1 MRQAAESAAGLT
13 NRLLAFSRRQ
23 ALRPT
28 AVEPDR
34 LVGGIEDL
42 IRRTLGPFVDLQLR
56 LRDGR
61 WKTVCDANQLE
72 SALLNL
78 AINARDAM
86 PEGGSLTIATAD
98 RTLGARDLSDQED
111 LKPGNYVEF
120 EVADTGEGMTADV
133 LAHAFE
139 PFFTTKPAGQGT
151 GLGLS
156 QVYGFTRQSG
166 GFVRIDSTPGR
177 GATVRLYLPADE
189 GKDQDPALSVTSA
202 PPDPSELRSAVGTV
216 LVVEDQEN
224 IRAQMVEALTE
235 MGCVVMQAKDGPAG
249 LRALQSRG
257 PLDLLIADV
266 GLPGL
271 NGRQLA
277 DAAREINPKLPILLI
292 TGYAGAALQDLAP
305 GMDVMRK
312 PFSLDDLAARVRG
325 LLEPMRSAS

>member
-1 MRQAAESAAGLT
+1 
-13 NRLLAFSRRQ
+13 
-23 ALRPT
+23 LRPT

-34 LVGGIEDL
+34 LVDGIEGL
-42 IRRTLGPFVDLQLR
+42 IRRTLGPFIDLQLR

-61 WKTVCDANQLE
+61 WKALCDANQLE

-98 RTLGARDLSDQED
+98 RALSAHDLSDQED
-111 LKPGNYVEF
+111 LKPGKYVEF

-166 GFVRIDSTPGR
+166 GFVRIDSAPGL
-177 GATVRLYLPADE
+177 GTTVRLYLPADE
-189 GKDQDPALSVTSA
+189 GTHENPAPVASDP
-202 PPDPSELRSAVGTV
+202 PNFSELRPTVGTV

-224 IRAQMVEALTE
+224 VRAQMVEALTE

-266 GLPGL
+266 GLS
-271 NGRQLA
+271 
-277 DAAREINPKLPILLI
+277 AR
-292 TGYAGAALQDLAP
+292 
-305 GMDVMRK
+305 R
-312 PFSLDDLAARVRG
+312 RG
-325 LLEPMRSAS
+325 P